1 VKFTYTAVKSDG
13 TTETDTRDVADRYAL
28 ARELRARGLTP
39 VKVEEVAGQARSKFF
54 NLFRR
59 RGGKV
64 KMKTLLVF
72 AGSLSSMLGA
82 GLSLARA
89 LLVIERQT
97 TDKRFKI
104 ILTDLVNKISA
115 GGSLSQ
121 AMANFPNVFPPVF
134 ISMTAAGEE
143 SGNLPGSLE
152 IVRQQLAKSYDLRRK
167 IRGALIYPS
176 VILSVIVVIA
186 ILMMIFVVPTI
197 TAVFKDFNVELPVST
212 RLLIASSNLAAGHPV
227 FVFGLLFALVFGA
240 WRVYKSVP
248 GQRVSTRLFM
258 RLPLIGPTMRNLNSA
273 VTMRTLSSL
282 ISSGVGMLEALR
294 ITGAVL
300 QNHLYKSVL
309 AQAET
314 RVEKGAP
321 LSGLFKENDKLFP
334 VLVGEVTEVGEETGN
349 LAGMLLKGA
358 TFFEDEVEQ
367 ATKNISTF
375 IEPALMILIGI
386 AVGLFAVSVLGPIYS
401 LSNSI

>member
-1 VKFTYTAVKSDG
+1 
-13 TTETDTRDVADRYAL
+13 
-28 ARELRARGLTP
+28 
-39 VKVEEVAGQARSKFF
+39 
-54 NLFRR
+54 
-59 RGGKV
+59 
-64 KMKTLLVF
+64 
-72 AGSLSSMLGA
+72 
-82 GLSLARA
+82 
-89 LLVIERQT
+89 
-97 TDKRFKI
+97 
-104 ILTDLVNKISA
+104 
-115 GGSLSQ
+115 
-121 AMANFPNVFPPVF
+121 
-134 ISMTAAGEE
+134 
-143 SGNLPGSLE
+143 
-152 IVRQQLAKSYDLRRK
+152 
-167 IRGALIYPS
+167 
-176 VILSVIVVIA
+176 
-186 ILMMIFVVPTI
+186 
-197 TAVFKDFNVELPVST
+197 
-212 RLLIASSNLAAGHPV
+212 LAAGHPV